1 MRETVVGEAVHGEM
15 VVKRD
20 LKAVAEVRRFV
31 RLVMGGWDVDDFV
44 PCLIASELVTNAIR
58 YATTADDEVIF
69 RIGRT
74 GDGAVWVEVQDSVCD
89 MPRIQS
95 ADVNDESGR
104 GLFVVE
110 RFTRCWGARPLA
122 GDVGKVVFAVL
133 DS

>member
-1 MRETVVGEAVHGEM
+1 MGEAVHGEM

-20 LKAVAEVRRFV
+20 LAAVAEVRRFV
-31 RLVMGGWDVDDFV
+31 RLVAGGWDVDDFV
-44 PCLIASELVTNAIR
+44 PCLVASELVTNAIR

-69 RIGRT
+69 RMGRT
-74 GDGAVWVEVQDSVCD
+74 GDGGVWVEVQDSACEL
-89 MPRIQS
+89 PRLQA
-95 ADVNDESGR
+95 ADLSGESGR

-133 DS
+133 DP

>member
-1 MRETVVGEAVHGEM
+1 MGEAVHGEM

-58 YATTADDEVIF
+58 YATTADDEVVF

-74 GDGAVWVEVQDSVCD
+74 GDGAVWVEVQDSTCA

-95 ADVNDESGR
+95 ADVNGESGR

-133 DS
+133 EP